1 MAYAWDVMRPWHD
14 RGPQGPSLRA
24 AGIAL
29 SALAAMATAAGC
41 LRSGSPL
48 IPYQDDAGPPP
59 AIVLGGDDAGRLGDV
74 DLGDPFAI
82 TGLQPSHGP
91 WTGGTHATI
100 AGRGFSSSIQVW
112 IGSTQLDP
120 SAVLA
125 SDPTRASVVTPQGT
139 PGAADVRVRNVATA
153 EERTLAAGF
162 FYDSFVVSPDTGATT
177 GGTRIALQGSGTQWA
192 NTSTV
197 AIDGMPCTAVSVT
210 DATHLSCTTPAG
222 SPGTQDVTVTNADGT
237 LDQARDAFTYSD
249 SPDGYRGGLSGGT
262 LSGSLTV
269 LAFDALTGA
278 PLTGGRAIA
287 GSSIATAILG
297 TFDSSGTVR
306 LSGASL
312 NGTVTVTVAAKCH
325 QPITF
330 VDVPVDTVTAYLDP
344 ELDPSCGQGDPPSSG
359 NYYAT
364 SNGSIVGELV
374 WPTGPEFSNAS
385 WANVPMPT
393 GNQRRAAYVFPTTAN
408 PLDPFQ
414 LPSTYFATTPD
425 STGEVGFQYSAT
437 AQPGNQTL
445 YALAGLEDRTVSP
458 PWFEPYAMGVARG
471 VLVQP
476 GQQTSGIDIP
486 ISTLLDHAVI
496 TEPQPPQPTPLG
508 PDRLLSTLAIDVG
521 ASQFAILPQGTIS
534 SLLPISGQVSFVG
547 APSLDGTLSGC
558 LYDLTASAVTGAN
571 GLAPMSVVNRVET
584 TVANDPVTVGG
595 FFAIPTLVQPSAA
608 NWSGTHITLQATG
621 AIDLVDVQI
630 TSGNGLVT
638 WQIVAPG
645 SDLSFDV
652 PDLSQIAGVTSLVHG
667 PTVIT
672 FAIARV
678 TSFQYASLRY
688 GQFAAV
694 PSGAWSAFAL
704 DTTTGSY

>member
-1 MAYAWDVMRPWHD
+1 MAYAWDVMGTWRARWA
-14 RGPQGPSLRA
+14 RRLSLRA

-29 SALAAMATAAGC
+29 SSLAAIGAAPGC

-59 AIVLGGDDAGRLGDV
+59 AIVLGSDDAGRLGDV
-74 DLGDPFAI
+74 DLGNPFAI

-100 AGRGFSSSIQVW
+100 AGRGFSSSLEVW
-112 IGSTQLDP
+112 IGSAQLDP

-139 PGAADVRVRNVATA
+139 PGPADIRVRNVATA
-153 EERTLAAGF
+153 QERTLPAGF
-162 FYDSFVVSPDTGATT
+162 YYDSFVVSPDAGSTT
-177 GGTRIALQGSGTQWA
+177 GGTRIALRGSGTQWA
-192 NTSTV
+192 STSTV
-197 AIDGMPCTAVSVT
+197 AVGGKPCTAVSLT
-210 DATHLSCTTPAG
+210 DPTDLSCTTPAG
-222 SPGTQDVTVTNADGT
+222 STGTQDVTVTNSDGT

-249 SPDGYRGGLSGGT
+249 SPDGYRGGLTGGT
-262 LSGSLTV
+262 LSGNLTV
-269 LAFDALTGA
+269 LAFDSFTGS

-287 GSSIATAILG
+287 GSSLPTAILG

-306 LSGASL
+306 LSGPSL
-312 NGTVTVTVAAKCH
+312 TGTVTVTVAAKCH

-374 WPTGPEFSNAS
+374 WPSGPEFTSAS
-385 WANVPMPT
+385 WGNVPMPT
-393 GNQRRAAYVFPTTAN
+393 GNQRRAAYVFPTTPN
-408 PLDPFQ
+408 PLQPFQ

-425 STGEVGFQYSAT
+425 STGNVGFQYSAT

-445 YALAGLEDRTVSP
+445 YALAGLEDRSVSP

-476 GQQTSGIDIP
+476 GQQTTGIDIQ
-486 ISTLLDHAVI
+486 ISTLLDHAVV
-496 TEPQPPQPTPLG
+496 TQPQPPAPTPLG

-521 ASQFAILPQGTIS
+521 ANQFAILPHGTIS

-558 LYDLTASAVTGAN
+558 SYDLTGSAVTGAN

-584 TVANDPVTVGG
+584 TLANDPVTVGG
-595 FFAIPTLVQPSAA
+595 FFAIPTLVEPSAA
-608 NWSGTHITLQATG
+608 GWSGTHIALQATG
-621 AIDLVDVQI
+621 AIDLVDVRI
-630 TSGNGLVT
+630 SSGDGLVT

-652 PDLSQIAGVTSLVHG
+652 PDLSQIAGVTSLVRG
-667 PTVIT
+667 PTVTT
-672 FAIARV
+672 FSIARLN
-678 TSFQYASLRY
+678 SFAYASLRY

-704 DTTTGSY
+704 DTATGSY

>member
-1 MAYAWDVMRPWHD
+1 MAYAWDVMRTWRD
-14 RGPQGPSLRA
+14 RGPRRPSLRA
-24 AGIAL
+24 AGLAL
-29 SALAAMATAAGC
+29 SSLAAIATAAGC

-139 PGAADVRVRNVATA
+139 PGAADVRVRNIATA

-192 NTSTV
+192 STSTV

-210 DATHLSCTTPAG
+210 DATDLSCTTPAG

-312 NGTVTVTVAAKCH
+312 NGTVTITVAAKCH

-364 SNGSIVGELV
+364 SNGSVVGELV

-393 GNQRRAAYVFPTTAN
+393 GTQRRAAYVFPTTAN

-496 TEPQPPQPTPLG
+496 TQPQPPQPTPLG

-571 GLAPMSVVNRVET
+571 GLAPMSVVNRIET

-595 FFAIPTLVQPSAA
+595 FFAIPALLQPSAA

-652 PDLSQIAGVTSLVHG
+652 PDLSQIAGVTSLVPG

-672 FAIARV
+672 FAIARL